1 MRGKVAENMP
11 IEAVGVLRAAGCD
24 CDTVFDEA
32 LVGADD
38 SDVGAR
44 CQAEGRV
51 LFTLDMDF
59 ADIRTYPPSAHIG
72 IVVFRPVKPSRD
84 SVLALLQQLIPVLKA
99 EWAEH
104 RLWIV
109 EPGRV
114 RIREGGSP
122 AVSQETSQRRD

>member
-1 MRGKVAENMP
+1 MRAKVDENMP
-11 IEAVGVLRAAGCD
+11 IESAGVLRAAGWE

-32 LVGADD
+32 LGGAADPD
-38 SDVGAR
+38 LGAR

-51 LFTLDMDF
+51 LFTLDTDF
-59 ADIRTYPPSAHIG
+59 GDIRAYPPSVYIG
-72 IVVFRPVKPSRD
+72 IVILRPVKPSRD
-84 SVLALLQQLIPVLKA
+84 SVLALLQQLIPVLRA

-122 AVSQETSQRRD
+122 AV

>member
-1 MRGKVAENMP
+1 MRGKVGENMP
-11 IEAVGVLRAAGCD
+11 IESADALRAAGWE

-32 LVGADD
+32 LGGAEDP
-38 SDVGAR
+38 DVGAR

-59 ADIRTYPPSAHIG
+59 ADIRTYPPSAYIG
-72 IVVFRPVKPSRD
+72 IVVFRPVKPSRA
-84 SVLALLQQLIPVLKA
+84 SVLVLLQHVIPVLKA

-114 RIREGGSP
+114 RIREGE
-122 AVSQETSQRRD
+122 ATD

>member
-1 MRGKVAENMP
+1 MRGKVDENMP
-11 IEAVGVLRAAGCD
+11 IESAGVLRAAGWNCE
-24 CDTVFDEA
+24 TVFDEA
-32 LVGADD
+32 LVGAEDP
-38 SDVGAR
+38 DVGAR

-59 ADIRTYPPSAHIG
+59 ADIRAYPPSAHIG

-84 SVLALLQQLIPVLKA
+84 SVLALLRQLIPVLKA
-99 EWAEH
+99 TWAEH

-114 RIREGGSP
+114 RIRDGESP
-122 AVSQETSQRRD
+122 AV

>member
-1 MRGKVAENMP
+1 MRGKVDENMP
-11 IEAVGVLRAAGCD
+11 IDSAGILRTAGWE

-32 LVGADD
+32 LGGAED
-38 SDVGAR
+38 SDVGGR
-44 CQAEGRV
+44 CQEEGCV
-51 LFTLDMDF
+51 FFTLDMDF
-59 ADIRTYPPSAHIG
+59 ADIRTYPPSAYVG

-84 SVLALLQQLIPVLKA
+84 SVLALLRQLMPVLKA
-99 EWAEH
+99 EWAPH

-122 AVSQETSQRRD
+122 AV

>member
-1 MRGKVAENMP
+1 MRGKVDENMP
-11 IEAVGVLRAAGCD
+11 IESADVLRTAGWE

-32 LVGADD
+32 LGGAEDPD
-38 SDVGAR
+38 IGAR

-51 LFTLDMDF
+51 LFTLDLDF
-59 ADIRTYPPSAHIG
+59 ADIRAYPPSAYIG

-84 SVLALLQQLIPVLKA
+84 GVLALLHQVIPVLKA
-99 EWAEH
+99 EWSEH

-114 RIREGGSP
+114 RIREGESP
-122 AVSQETSQRRD
+122 TV

>member
-1 MRGKVAENMP
+1 MRGKVDENMP
-11 IEAVGVLRAAGCD
+11 IESVNLLRAAGWD

-32 LVGADD
+32 LVGAEDP
-38 SDVGAR
+38 DVAAR

-59 ADIRTYPPSAHIG
+59 ADIRAYPPSAFIG

-84 SVLALLQQLIPVLKA
+84 SVLALLRQLIPVLKA

-109 EPGRV
+109 EPARV
-114 RIREGGSP
+114 RVRDGGSR
-122 AVSQETSQRRD
+122 AL

>member
-1 MRGKVAENMP
+1 MRGKVDENMP
-11 IEAVGVLRAAGCD
+11 IESAGVLRAAGWE
-24 CDTVFDEA
+24 CDTVFDEG
-32 LVGADD
+32 LSGGEDPDIGAQ
-38 SDVGAR
+38 

-51 LFTLDMDF
+51 LFTLDTDF
-59 ADIRTYPPSAHIG
+59 ADIRAYPPGAYIG

-84 SVLALLQQLIPVLKA
+84 NVLALLRQLMPVLTA

-114 RIREGGSP
+114 RIREAESP
-122 AVSQETSQRRD
+122 AV

>member
-1 MRGKVAENMP
+1 MRGKVDENMP
-11 IEAVGVLRAAGCD
+11 IESAGVLRTAGWE

-32 LVGADD
+32 LVGAEDP
-38 SDVGAR
+38 DVAAR

-59 ADIRTYPPSAHIG
+59 ADIRTYPPSAYIG

-84 SVLALLQQLIPVLKA
+84 GVLALLRQLIPLLKA
-99 EWAEH
+99 QWVEH

-114 RIREGGSP
+114 RIREGGAP
-122 AVSQETSQRRD
+122 AV

>member
-1 MRGKVAENMP
+1 MRGKLDENMP
-11 IEAVGVLRAAGCD
+11 VESVDFLRAAGWE
-24 CDTVFDEA
+24 CDTVFDEG
-32 LVGADD
+32 LGGAHHPDL
-38 SDVGAR
+38 GAR

-59 ADIRTYPPSAHIG
+59 ADIRAYPPSEHAG

-84 SVLALLQQLIPVLKA
+84 SVPALLRQLIPVLTA
-99 EWAEH
+99 EWAER

-114 RIREGGSP
+114 RIREGR
-122 AVSQETSQRRD
+122 AT

>member
-1 MRGKVAENMP
+1 M
-11 IEAVGVLRAAGCD
+11 
-24 CDTVFDEA
+24 FDEA
-32 LVGADD
+32 LGGAQDP
-38 SDVGAR
+38 DVGGR

-59 ADIRTYPPSAHIG
+59 ADIRAYPPSAYLG
-72 IVVFRPVKPSRD
+72 IVVLRPVTPSRAG
-84 SVLALLQQLIPVLKA
+84 VLALLQLAIPVLKA

-114 RIREGGSP
+114 RIREGDSP
-122 AVSQETSQRRD
+122 AV